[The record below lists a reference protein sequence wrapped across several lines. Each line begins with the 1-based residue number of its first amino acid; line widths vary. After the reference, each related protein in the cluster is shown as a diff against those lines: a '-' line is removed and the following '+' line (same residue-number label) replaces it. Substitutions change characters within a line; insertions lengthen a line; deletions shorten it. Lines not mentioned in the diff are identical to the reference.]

1 MSIAVAVAP
10 EQMPPRRIDEAAAL
24 LSAMASPRRLAI
36 LCRLVEGE
44 AGAAELAQITGLSS
58 AGVASHLAQL
68 RRFGVIAARRQGV
81 AVLFSLASEEA
92 EAVLQT
98 LHGLYCAQPPGLS
111 RAARAP

>member
-1 MSIAVAVAP
+1 MSIAVTP
-10 EQMPPRRIDEAAAL
+10 EQMAPPRLEEAAAL

-44 AGAAELAQITGLSS
+44 AGAAELAQITRLSP

-68 RRFGVIAARRQGV
+68 RRLGLIAARRQGV

-92 EAVLQT
+92 EAVLQI

>member
-1 MSIAVAVAP
+1 MSIAPSIAP
-10 EQMPPRRIDEAAAL
+10 EQMPPPRIEEAAAL
-24 LSAMASPRRLAI
+24 LAAMASPRRLAI

-44 AGAAELAQITGLSS
+44 AGAAELAQITGLSP

-68 RRFGVIAARRQGV
+68 RRFGLIAARRQGV
-81 AVLFSLASEEA
+81 AVLFSLASAEA

-111 RAARAP
+111 RAARGP